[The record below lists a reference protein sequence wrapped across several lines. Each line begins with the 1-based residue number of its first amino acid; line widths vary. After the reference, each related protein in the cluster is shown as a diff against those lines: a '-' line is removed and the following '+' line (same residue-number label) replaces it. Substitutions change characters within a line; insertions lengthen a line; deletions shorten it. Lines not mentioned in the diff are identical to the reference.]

1 MHVACR
7 MEGVDTA
14 AVSPIRGGSGVLTEE
29 GDRNVV
35 VSPEG
40 G

>member
-1 MHVACR
+1 
-7 MEGVDTA
+7 META
-14 AVSPIRGGSGVLTEE
+14 AVGTVRGGPGVLTEE

-35 VSPEG
+35 VLPEG